1 MAKFAKF
8 VPLSPT
14 QLRRLKAI
22 RGRTNAPS
30 VGEVIGRAIAVYE
43 KLVELQSAGWTP
55 GVFKS
60 SGYATP
66 RAPDESV
73 IDGAVVKEVPLSPE
87 E

>member
-1 MAKFAKF
+1 MAKF
-8 VPLSPT
+8 
-14 QLRRLKAI
+14 
-22 RGRTNAPS
+22 
-30 VGEVIGRAIAVYE
+30 
-43 KLVELQSAGWTP
+43 ELQSAGWTP